1 MINFRYDRARQSAA
15 PAIHFLHGRDL
26 AARIERS
33 CATAGITPSRF
44 GRDAV
49 GDPAL
54 VADLMTGRR
63 NMREQ
68 TRVRVLAALTRMESG
83 KAVRHA

>member
-33 CATAGITPSRF
+33 CLTAGISLSRF

-49 GDPAL
+49 GDPTL
-54 VADLMTGRR
+54 VTDLRTGRR
-63 NMREQ
+63 NPRPT
-68 TRVRVLAALTRMESG
+68 TRARIIAALTRLESG
-83 KAVRHA
+83 KAVRHD